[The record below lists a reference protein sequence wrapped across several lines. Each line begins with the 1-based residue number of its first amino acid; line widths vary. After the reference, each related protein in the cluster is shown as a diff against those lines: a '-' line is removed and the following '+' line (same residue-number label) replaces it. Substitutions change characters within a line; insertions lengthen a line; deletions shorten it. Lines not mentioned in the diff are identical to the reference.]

1 MKKIHKLDL
10 ILLVGLALIA
20 IVSALID
27 IFYVVV
33 FPVCSCVSLYYVSYP
48 FLIVLLIYSSLKDKD
63 EDKKEDEKPQLVKWY
78 TVFFLPFLHVV
89 FIIVGFILGIGL
101 KNFFGTF

>member
-1 MKKIHKLDL
+1 MKKMHKLDL

-33 FPVCSCVSLYYVSYP
+33 FPVYSCISAIYGPVPLW
-48 FLIVLLIYSSLKDKD
+48 LILFIYSLIKYTDK
-63 EDKKEDEKPQLVKWY
+63 EEEEKPQLVKWY
-78 TVFFLPFLHVV
+78 TVFFLPFLHVA
-89 FIIVGFILGIGL
+89 FLIVGFILGIGL
-101 KNFFGTF
+101 KNLFQL

>member
-33 FPVCSCVSLYYVSYP
+33 FPVYSCASAFYASFPLW
-48 FLIVLLIYSSLKDKD
+48 LILFIYSLNKYT
-63 EDKKEDEKPQLVKWY
+63 DKKEEEKPLFVKWY
-78 TVFFLPFLHVV
+78 TVFFLPFLHVA
-89 FIIVGFILGIGL
+89 FLIVGFILGIGL
-101 KNFFGTF
+101 KNIFQL

>member
-33 FPVCSCVSLYYVSYP
+33 FPVYSCASAFYVSFP
-48 FLIVLLIYSSLKDKD
+48 LWLILFIYSLIKYK
-63 EDKKEDEKPQLVKWY
+63 DKKEEEKPQFVKWY
-78 TVFFLPFLHVV
+78 TVFFLPFLHGA
-89 FIIVGFILGIGL
+89 FLIVGFILGAGL
-101 KNFFGTF
+101 KNLFQL

>member
-27 IFYVVV
+27 IFNVVV
-33 FPVCSCVSLYYVSYP
+33 FPVYSCASAFYVSFP
-48 FLIVLLIYSSLKDKD
+48 LWFILFIYSLIKYTDK
-63 EDKKEDEKPQLVKWY
+63 EEGRNPN
-78 TVFFLPFLHVV
+78 LPS
-89 FIIVGFILGIGL
+89 GIRCFYYRFYML
-101 KNFFGTF
+101 RF

>member
-33 FPVCSCVSLYYVSYP
+33 FPVYSCVSVFYAAFPLW
-48 FLIVLLIYSSLKDKD
+48 LILFIYSLIKYTDK
-63 EDKKEDEKPQLVKWY
+63 EEDEKPQLVKWY
-78 TVFFLPFLHVV
+78 TVFFLPFLHVA
-89 FIIVGFILGIGL
+89 FLIVGFILGIGL
-101 KNFFGTF
+101 KNLFQL

>member
-27 IFYVVV
+27 IFYVVS
-33 FPVCSCVSLYYVSYP
+33 FPVYSCASAFYASFPLW
-48 FLIVLLIYSSLKDKD
+48 LILFIYSLNKYT
-63 EDKKEDEKPQLVKWY
+63 DKKEEEKPLFIKWY
-78 TVFFLPFLHVV
+78 TVFFLPFLHVA
-89 FIIVGFILGIGL
+89 FLIVGFILGIGL
-101 KNFFGTF
+101 KNLFQL

>member
-20 IVSALID
+20 IASALID

-33 FPVCSCVSLYYVSYP
+33 FPVYSCISAIYGAVPLW
-48 FLIVLLIYSSLKDKD
+48 LILFIYSLIKYTDK
-63 EDKKEDEKPQLVKWY
+63 EEDEKPQLVKWY
-78 TVFFLPFLHVV
+78 TVFFLPFLHVA
-89 FIIVGFILGIGL
+89 FLIVGFILGIGL
-101 KNFFGTF
+101 KNLLQL

>member
-33 FPVCSCVSLYYVSYP
+33 FPVYSCASVFYVSFP
-48 FLIVLLIYSSLKDKD
+48 LWFILFIYSLIKYA
-63 EDKKEDEKPQLVKWY
+63 DKKEEEKPQFVKWY
-78 TVFFLPFLHVV
+78 TVFFLPFLHVA

-101 KNFFGTF
+101 KNLFQL

>member
-33 FPVCSCVSLYYVSYP
+33 FPVLSCASAFYASFPLW
-48 FLIVLLIYSSLKDKD
+48 LILFIYSLIKYTDK
-63 EDKKEDEKPQLVKWY
+63 EEDEKPQLVKWY
-78 TVFFLPFLHVV
+78 TVFFLPFLHVA
-89 FIIVGFILGIGL
+89 FLIVGFILGIGL
-101 KNFFGTF
+101 KNLFQL

>member
-33 FPVCSCVSLYYVSYP
+33 FPVYSCASAFYVSFP
-48 FLIVLLIYSSLKDKD
+48 LWLILFIYSLIKYT
-63 EDKKEDEKPQLVKWY
+63 DKKEEEKPQFVKWY
-78 TVFFLPFLHVV
+78 TVFFLPFLHVA
-89 FIIVGFILGIGL
+89 FLIVGFILGIGL
-101 KNFFGTF
+101 KNLFQL

>member
-33 FPVCSCVSLYYVSYP
+33 FPVYSCASVFYASFPLW
-48 FLIVLLIYSSLKDKD
+48 FILFIYSLIKYA
-63 EDKKEDEKPQLVKWY
+63 DKKEEEKPQFVKWY
-78 TVFFLPFLHVV
+78 TVFFLPFLHVA

-101 KNFFGTF
+101 KNLFQL